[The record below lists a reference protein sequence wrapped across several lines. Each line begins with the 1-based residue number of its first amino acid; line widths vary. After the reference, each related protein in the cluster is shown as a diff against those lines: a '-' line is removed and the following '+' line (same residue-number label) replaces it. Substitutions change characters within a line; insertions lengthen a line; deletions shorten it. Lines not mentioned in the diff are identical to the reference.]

1 MVHFTSSVSIGV
13 AQVRAKCPAL
23 TASRL
28 TSRYFAGPRKL
39 GAWSGS
45 RVFPQRQQWRAHD
58 CCLSNEEDKPW
69 LSR

>member
-13 AQVRAKCPAL
+13 AQVRAESPAL
-23 TASRL
+23 TASQP

-45 RVFPQRQQWRAHD
+45 RVFPQRQQGVCTTAAPRTRRT
-58 CCLSNEEDKPW
+58 N
-69 LSR
+69 RG